1 MTLLLPLGLIG
12 LAAIIALL
20 VIYFIKPNYQQ
31 KYISSTYVWKLSLQ
45 YKKKRLP
52 INKLR
57 NLLLIICQVLIL
69 VACALILSQPAQ
81 VLKTQQDKPEVIAII
96 DSSASMRAQIDGE
109 TRYERAVK
117 DVKDLVNGVFNS
129 DGMASVILAEEKP
142 QYLAQ
147 RTGAS
152 GRNALTNSLNNLLE
166 DSLSCTYGEVNID
179 DAMMMCE
186 RILSDN
192 PDAEVYVYTDSDYYS
207 VPDSVKLVNVSDD
220 EEWNA
225 SILGAKAVFED
236 NWYYFEVDVA
246 CYGRNE
252 EISLSVNISGANADD
267 SSSNGEKIV
276 LNAAVACNDDQ
287 PVKVIFIDEDKIN
300 KTDEAV
306 DRVYVPIPKGSNG
319 DEDKRVY
326 AYQTIFFQLDNIN
339 DSYNGDNFFEI
350 YNGQKE
356 VIKVQYSTY
365 YSVPTTNPF
374 FKGALLTLQNMLKD
388 KWNIQI
394 TEVKN
399 EQAATEGF
407 DFYIFEHIMPDRLP
421 RDGVVFLSDCKTSP
435 MGLNIGFG
443 QQKTYIDEMPLARE
457 EESDIL
463 NYFDAASVFLKG
475 LTTLTSYDDSYK
487 VLLTC
492 DSNPVLMVKD
502 DEDAK
507 IIVAPF
513 SLHMSNLPIRKEMFT
528 LMYNLFEHFIP
539 ATVEGNAFEV
549 NESIVL
555 HSRGDAIEI
564 NGIETITEFPATLK
578 LSLPG
583 TYTLTQKTFFDKEV
597 VENIF
602 VRMPASESN
611 IKVKKDVLSNPYPY
625 LTDNDFYR
633 DLAVYVAAALVAL
646 LFIEWLLQA
655 REM

>member
-117 DVKDLVNGVFNS
+117 EVKDLVNGVFNS

-166 DSLSCTYGEVNID
+166 DNLSCTYGEVNID

-192 PDAEVYVYTDSDYYS
+192 PDAEVYVYTDCDYYS
-207 VPDSVKLVNVSDD
+207 VPDSVKLVNVSEE

-236 NWYYFEVDVA
+236 NWYYYEVDVA

-252 EISLSVNISGANADD
+252 EISVSVEIYGANADD
-267 SSSNGEKIV
+267 SSSEGTTET
-276 LNAAVACNDDQ
+276 LNAKVLCNDDQ

-306 DRVYVPIPKGSNG
+306 DRVYVPIPKGNNG
-319 DEDKRVY
+319 DDDKRVF
-326 AYQTIFFQLDNIN
+326 AYQSIHFQLDDID
-339 DSYNGDNFFEI
+339 DSYNGDNTFEI

-388 KWNIQI
+388 KWDIEI

-399 EQAATEGF
+399 EEAATEGF
-407 DFYIFEHIMPDRLP
+407 DFYIFEHIMPERLP
-421 RDGVVFLSDCKTSP
+421 QDGVVFLSDCRTSP
-435 MGLNIGFG
+435 AGLRITFG
-443 QQKTYIDEMPLARE
+443 GAIPYRDNMPLARE

-463 NYFDAASVFLKG
+463 NYFDASSVYLRE
-475 LTTLTSYDDSYK
+475 LTRVVSYDSSYN

-513 SLHMSNLPIRKEMFT
+513 SLHMSNLPVRKEMFT

-539 ATVEGNAFEV
+539 STVEGNAFEV

-555 HSRGDAIEI
+555 HSRGNAIEV
-564 NGIETITEFPATLK
+564 NGKDKYEVFPATLQ

-583 TYTLTQKTFFDKEV
+583 TYTLTQTTFFGKDV
-597 VENIF
+597 VENIY

-611 IKVKKDVLSNPYPY
+611 IKVKKDVLPNPYPY
-625 LTDNDFYR
+625 LTNNDFYR

-646 LFIEWLLQA
+646 LFIEWLLQS